1 VSAFFILLYSQLLP
15 DFFMSSFKVYFQYQY
30 NPYYC
35 VVKASSKEA
44 ARSQAVK
51 EQGFIKISKVIKIT
65 K

>member
-1 VSAFFILLYSQLLP
+1 MSSTFILFSTTTGT
-15 DFFMSSFKVYFQYQY
+15 FMQSFKVFFQYQY

-44 ARSQAVK
+44 ARSQALK
-51 EQGFIKISKVIKIT
+51 EQGFIKISKVIKIS